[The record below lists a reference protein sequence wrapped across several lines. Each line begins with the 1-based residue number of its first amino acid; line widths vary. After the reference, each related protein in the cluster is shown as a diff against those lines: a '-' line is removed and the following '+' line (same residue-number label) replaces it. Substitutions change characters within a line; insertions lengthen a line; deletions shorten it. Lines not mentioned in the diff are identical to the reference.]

1 MSTETP
7 PPVAAPAG
15 TPPPAAAATPAG
27 PTAPTPTTS
36 GAEHPQYLE
45 VWGDTVVGRHLAV
58 SVVIG
63 IGVSLAAL
71 LLSEWAFSSFVTNES
86 LADAYALL
94 VGIAGCVVAGVIC
107 GRLFRPKRIVV
118 TDASE
123 DAAVGEVV
131 AALREERQGL
141 GSLDELPEHTRR
153 ELDELGLH
161 SRFAA
166 AERANTGVA
175 AS

>member
-1 MSTETP
+1 MPTEP
-7 PPVAAPAG
+7 APPVPAAPAD
-15 TPPPAAAATPAG
+15 PPA
-27 PTAPTPTTS
+27 TAPAAP
-36 GAEHPQYLE
+36 GGEHPQYLE
-45 VWGDTVVGRHLAV
+45 VWGDTVVGRHLAF

-71 LLSEWAFSSFVTNES
+71 LLSDWAFSSFVANES

-123 DAAVGEVV
+123 DAAVGEVI
-131 AALREERQGL
+131 ATLQEERQGL
-141 GSLDELPEHTRR
+141 GSLDDLPDHTRR
-153 ELDELGLH
+153 ELDDLGLRP
-161 SRFAA
+161 RFAA
-166 AERANTGVA
+166 AERENTGVT
-175 AS
+175 S

>member
-1 MSTETP
+1 MPTEP
-7 PPVAAPAG
+7 APPVPAAPAD
-15 TPPPAAAATPAG
+15 PPA
-27 PTAPTPTTS
+27 TAPPAS
-36 GAEHPQYLE
+36 GGEHPQYLE

-71 LLSEWAFSSFVTNES
+71 LLSDWAFSSFVANES
-86 LADAYALL
+86 LAEAYALL

-107 GRLFRPKRIVV
+107 GRMFRPKRIVV

-123 DAAVGEVV
+123 DVAVGEVI

-141 GSLDELPEHTRR
+141 GSLDDLPDHTRR
-153 ELDELGLH
+153 ELEDLGLQP
-161 SRFAA
+161 RFAA
-166 AERANTGVA
+166 AERENTGA
-175 AS
+175 TS

>member
-1 MSTETP
+1 MPTDPSP
-7 PPVAAPAG
+7 PAVAAPAD
-15 TPPPAAAATPAG
+15 PPATTPADPG
-27 PTAPTPTTS
+27 
-36 GAEHPQYLE
+36 GEHPQYLE

-63 IGVSLAAL
+63 VGVSLAAL
-71 LLSEWAFSSFVTNES
+71 LLSNWAFSSFVTNDS

-94 VGIAGCVVAGVIC
+94 VGIAGCVIAGLIC

-118 TDASE
+118 TDVTE
-123 DAAVGEVV
+123 DAAVGEVINT
-131 AALREERQGL
+131 LREERQGL

-161 SRFAA
+161 ERFAQ
-166 AERANTGVA
+166 AERDNTGAV
-175 AS
+175 S

>member
-1 MSTETP
+1 MPTEP
-7 PPVAAPAG
+7 APPVPAAPADP
-15 TPPPAAAATPAG
+15 TATAPAG
-27 PTAPTPTTS
+27 
-36 GAEHPQYLE
+36 EHPQYLE

-63 IGVSLAAL
+63 VGLSLAAL
-71 LLSEWAFSSFVTNES
+71 LLSNWAFSSFVTNES

-123 DAAVGEVV
+123 DAAVGEVI
-131 AALREERQGL
+131 ATLREERQGL
-141 GSLDELPEHTRR
+141 GSLDDLPDHTRR
-153 ELDELGLH
+153 ELDDLGLRP
-161 SRFAA
+161 RFAA
-166 AERANTGVA
+166 AERENTEA

>member
-1 MSTETP
+1 MPTEP
-7 PPVAAPAG
+7 APPVP
-15 TPPPAAAATPAG
+15 ATPAD
-27 PTAPTPTTS
+27 PPAPAPAP
-36 GAEHPQYLE
+36 GGEHPQYLE

-71 LLSEWAFSSFVTNES
+71 LLSDLAFSAFVTNES

-94 VGIAGCVVAGVIC
+94 VGIAGCVVAGVVC

-123 DAAVGEVV
+123 DAAVGEVI
-131 AALREERQGL
+131 AALREERHGL
-141 GSLDELPEHTRR
+141 GSPADLPDHTRR
-153 ELDELGLH
+153 ELDDLGLRP
-161 SRFAA
+161 RFAA
-166 AERANTGVA
+166 AERENTGAV
-175 AS
+175 S

>member
-1 MSTETP
+1 MSTETSP
-7 PPVAAPAG
+7 PAG
-15 TPPPAAAATPAG
+15 TPPPAAGAAPAAPNTG
-27 PTAPTPTTS
+27 P
-36 GAEHPQYLE
+36 GGEHPQYLE

-58 SVVIG
+58 SVVVG

-71 LLSEWAFSSFVTNES
+71 LVSERVFSAFVTNDS

-123 DAAVGEVV
+123 DIAVGEVI
-131 AALREERQGL
+131 ATLREERQGL

-153 ELDELGLH
+153 ELDDLGLRA
-161 SRFAA
+161 RFAA
-166 AERANTGVA
+166 AERDGAGA